1 MSGSEK
7 AGLRAWIGSKAR
19 LCNWLLEVMLDV
31 LSSQDGAK
39 PRKPMAFPGALA
51 VGADSGCSRTDV
63 GASGRRKEECVTAE
77 EGQVCV
83 INITPKGRRMRMRF
97 GLVSLAV
104 GLAAYG
110 VLLGSGQDRLWRL
123 GLFFPLWMAGLGYF
137 QATANT

>member
-1 MSGSEK
+1 
-7 AGLRAWIGSKAR
+7 
-19 LCNWLLEVMLDV
+19 
-31 LSSQDGAK
+31 
-39 PRKPMAFPGALA
+39 
-51 VGADSGCSRTDV
+51 
-63 GASGRRKEECVTAE
+63 VTAE